1 MSKSYLFAIISAF
14 CFFSNNGTAQNYKSI
29 FDSIPENTTWDI
41 ILYGYCDAV
50 CSDSFHITGD
60 SIINAETYQELAG
73 LGFLREDT
81 VAGKTWLYDPAW
93 NEEYLIMDLS
103 LTVGDTFYLYDYT
116 NIPYPTT
123 VDSVQLINGLKH
135 LWLHEEG
142 NICGLT
148 YSMKFVEG
156 CGPNVGFNYQ
166 RSLPINSFMLCQHK
180 SGVKTLGNT
189 LFFDACYVCQVGL
202 KETNLGR
209 IQLFPSPANDVLNIL
224 FADEV
229 QQATLCVFDQ
239 FGRIQLEIPNWNNQ
253 LQEVTIASLKP
264 GIYFVSIKD
273 KELESVKRF
282 VKQ

>member
-1 MSKSYLFAIISAF
+1 MPKSFLFAIVSVC
-14 CFFSNNGTAQNYKSI
+14 CFFSHNGNAQNYKSI

-41 ILYGYCDAV
+41 ILMGYCDAV

-60 SIINAETYQELAG
+60 SIINTETYYELSG

-81 VAGKTWLYDPAW
+81 VAGKTWLYDPTW

-103 LTVGDTFYLYDYT
+103 LTVGDTFYLYDF
-116 NIPYPTT
+116 NNNPIVTT
-123 VDSVQLINGLKH
+123 VDSVQQIDGLKH

-148 YSMKFVEG
+148 YSMEFVEG
-156 CGPNVGFNYQ
+156 SGPNVGFNYQ
-166 RSLPINSFMLCQHK
+166 RSIPLNSFMLCQHK

-202 KETNLGR
+202 KETNLER

-239 FGRIQLEIPNWNNQ
+239 FGRIQLAIPDWNNQ
-253 LQEVTIASLKP
+253 QQVLTIAALNP
-264 GIYFVSIKD
+264 GVYFVSIKD
-273 KELESVKRF
+273 GSEQSVKRF